1 MESGQQGASAGQATA
16 EKILANLQQVL
27 LGKEPELRLALTALA
42 CQGHLLIEDVPGVG
56 KTMLAKAIAKSIG
69 CTFSRVQFTPD
80 LLPSD
85 ITGVSVFNQKNQEF
99 EFRPGPVMAQIV
111 LADEINRAPPKSQ
124 AALLECMAE
133 GQITVDGVAYRMP
146 YPFLVM
152 ATQNPIEYEGTYP
165 LPETELDRF
174 LLRLNLGYP
183 APADEI
189 RMLQSQ
195 QFAHPIDSLEQVAAQ
210 EELVVLQHAVREIH
224 VSDLVEEYI
233 VALADATRHHP
244 QLYLGASP
252 RGSLGVFRLAQARA
266 LLDGRDYA
274 LPDDVKASVE
284 PALAH
289 RMVLDPAAQSRG
301 ATMPGVVADILET
314 VAVPGAIPS

>member
-1 MESGQQGASAGQATA
+1 MQAGQKTALAGQATA
-16 EKILANLQQVL
+16 ERILANLQQVI
-27 LGKEPELRLALTALA
+27 LGKEPELRLALIALA
-42 CQGHLLIEDVPGVG
+42 CQGHMLIEDVPGVG
-56 KTMLAKAIAKSIG
+56 KTMLAKAIARSIG
-69 CTFSRVQFTPD
+69 CTYSRVQFTPD

-133 GQITVDGVAYRMP
+133 GQITVDGTRHAMP
-146 YPFLVM
+146 YPFMVM

-183 APADEI
+183 AADDEI
-189 RMLQSQ
+189 KMLQSQ
-195 QFAHPIDSLEQVAAQ
+195 QLSHPIDSLEQVVTQ
-210 EELVVLQHAVREIH
+210 DELVELQHSVREVQ
-224 VSDLVEEYI
+224 VSPLVAEYI
-233 VALADATRHHP
+233 VSLAAATRDHA

-252 RGSLGVFRLAQARA
+252 RGSLGVFRMAQARA
-266 LLDGRDYA
+266 LLDGRDFA
-274 LPDDVKASVE
+274 LPDDVKASIE

-301 ATMPGVVADILET
+301 ATMATVIADILET
-314 VAVPGAIPS
+314 VAVPGTLSS